1 MPRTGWSPSMAPDG
15 ADEMVCLI
23 IDRFSPG
30 TVYREIERTDLEA
43 IISDLLIGQFND
55 PVRVVAFNTLEHGAA
70 DVSADVAVE
79 IQSLCDI
86 QGEPVPDHLSDFV
99 RSYSGS
105 NRKLTFR
112 LA

>member
-1 MPRTGWSPSMAPDG
+1 MPRTGWSPSMVPDG

-30 TVYREIERTDLEA
+30 TVYRETEIERTDLEA
-43 IISDLLIGQFND
+43 IISDLLIDQFND
-55 PVRVVAFNTLEHGAA
+55 PVRGFAFNTLEHAA
-70 DVSADVAVE
+70 ADVAVE

-105 NRKLTFR
+105 NRQLTFR

>member
-1 MPRTGWSPSMAPDG
+1 
-15 ADEMVCLI
+15 
-23 IDRFSPG
+23 
-30 TVYREIERTDLEA
+30 
-43 IISDLLIGQFND
+43 
-55 PVRVVAFNTLEHGAA
+55 VRGFAFNTLEHAA
-70 DVSADVAVE
+70 ADVAVE

>member
-1 MPRTGWSPSMAPDG
+1 MAPYG
-15 ADEMVCLI
+15 ADETVCLI

-30 TVYREIERTDLEA
+30 TVYRETEIERTDLEA

-55 PVRVVAFNTLEHGAA
+55 PVRVVAFNTLEHWAA

-105 NRKLTFR
+105 NRQLTFR